1 MNRFASVGRDQG
13 IAMYNQETLEWQER
27 MKLEAGKKIAVAVP
41 TDDFIKDA
49 LALFDSPSKPDGEA
63 T

>member
-1 MNRFASVGRDQG
+1 MNRFASAGRDQG

-27 MKLEAGKKIAVAVP
+27 MKLDAGKKIAVAVP

-49 LALFDSPSKPDGEA
+49 LALFDSPPKPDGEA